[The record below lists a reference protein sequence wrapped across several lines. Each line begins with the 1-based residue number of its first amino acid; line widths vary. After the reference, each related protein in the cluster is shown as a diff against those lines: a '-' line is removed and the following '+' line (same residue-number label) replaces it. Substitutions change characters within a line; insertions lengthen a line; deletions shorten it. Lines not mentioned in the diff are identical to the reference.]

1 MKEKISKNICLIV
14 FFLCCMGCNIEMPR
28 KTLSTGP
35 SASIESSKR
44 NGAYV
49 GSYSWCFIP
58 YTDCDIDSVIK
69 INEAFV
75 EKGHHWFSYDSDS
88 IVCIDDSYDFVVWCK
103 SFNENVIFPNLVYG
117 FYKKKKYLL
126 EHELRSIHNIID
138 ICDTISTHVVWAPD
152 SHFDEFGRYE
162 YSLREGF
169 YDFNDVEAYKK
180 YKSADG
186 AVVLGLLQFVRN
198 KD

>member
-1 MKEKISKNICLIV
+1 M
-14 FFLCCMGCNIEMPR
+14 
-28 KTLSTGP
+28 
-35 SASIESSKR
+35 
-44 NGAYV
+44 
-49 GSYSWCFIP
+49 
-58 YTDCDIDSVIK
+58 
-69 INEAFV
+69 
-75 EKGHHWFSYDSDS
+75 
-88 IVCIDDSYDFVVWCK
+88 
-103 SFNENVIFPNLVYG
+103 IFPNLAGG
-117 FYKKKKYLL
+117 FFKGKKYLL

-169 YDFNDVEAYKK
+169 YDTNDVEAYKK
-180 YKSADG
+180 FKVADG